1 MIYTERKITVRG
13 GVSSI
18 DYPVILFRGDREVD
32 IIFEIIDVQFK
43 FKKNSGNMIDNTQ
56 ASYAQLAI
64 QNPDGSDL
72 FTDISAC
79 ENGKV
84 TLRITKEMIDEVE
97 EVGLYNFH
105 IRLFNEDKTSRI
117 TIPAVMRGIEI
128 REPIAI
134 EDEGEENDPEVPAI
148 ERMWIGYLPYDPEG
162 KVGIDSLDVIGAGLT
177 KKYIDGAVQ
186 GGTLKEVSVGTMS
199 RTSIGVVP
207 ESAYACCV
215 YPANKNFVVT
225 IDNGIG
231 GKESFNE
238 KHGDYAVNGEL
249 LNEKVDNVQYR
260 VSGFLSSMQGE
271 RFFYVD

>member
-18 DYPVILFRGDREVD
+18 DSPVILFRGDREVD

-43 FKKNSGNMIDNTQ
+43 FKKNSGNMIDNTK
-56 ASYAQLAI
+56 ASFGQLAI
-64 QNPDGSDL
+64 QNPDGTDL

-134 EDEGEENDPEVPAI
+134 EDEGEADDPEVPAI

-162 KVGIDSLDVIGAGLT
+162 IVGIDSLDVIGAGLT

-186 GGTLKEVSVGTMS
+186 GGTLKEVTVGTMGK
-199 RTSIGVVP
+199 TSIGIVP
-207 ESAYACCV
+207 ESAYACCI
-215 YPANKNFVVT
+215 YPASKNFVVT

-231 GKESFNE
+231 GKETFND
-238 KHGDYAVNGEL
+238 KHGQYPVNGTL

-260 VSGFLSSMQGE
+260 VSGFLSSMQAE